1 MYYIIDPKNKIT
13 IYGFMS
19 NPNKKNNKVKSF
31 SYLENAV
38 VELTSE
44 AIQTMLEYHN
54 MELTQRPY
62 ADKDFKPIEQIFK
75 K

>member
-13 IYGFMS
+13 IYGFIS
-19 NPNKKNNKVKSF
+19 NPNKKNKKVKAF

-38 VELTSE
+38 VELTSDK
-44 AIQTMLEYHN
+44 IQMMLEYHS

-62 ADKDFKPIEQIFK
+62 ADKDFKPIEQILK